1 MTSLTAL
8 TTETA
13 GQLDVLGLCG
23 LLVVI
28 VMGIDVQDVRMVTRL
43 AWMAQRLVSSK
54 RETR

>member
-13 GQLDVLGLCG
+13 GQLDVLGLCA
-23 LLVVI
+23 LLVMI
-28 VMGIDVQDVRMVTRL
+28 AMDNDKQDLRMVTRL
-43 AWMAQRLVSSK
+43 AWMAQRLVSSN